1 MPRKVCDREWTTLS
15 SGRRIQVGESLGF
28 KPGQVVQEFYF
39 DEDVDNSLRAAVE
52 KEVGGDLVAWDYPDM
67 VDGVVIWWREED
79 AFEEDLEDVLVDASA
94 NLDDAGGVIYVLT
107 PKPGRKSSVAI
118 DQITE
123 AAKTA
128 GLKPTTATSVAPDW
142 SGMRLVARPRQR

>member
-1 MPRKVCDREWTTLS
+1 MRTDDVTFWKAGS
-15 SGRRIQVGESLGF
+15 QVGEGLGF

-52 KEVGGDLVAWDYPDM
+52 EEVGGELVAWDYADM
-67 VDGVVIWWREED
+67 VDGVLIWWREED

-94 NLDDAGGVIYVLT
+94 NLDDAGGTIYVLT
-107 PKPGRKSSVAI
+107 PKPGRKSAVAI

-128 GLKPTTATSVAPDW
+128 GLKPTTANSVAPDW
-142 SGMRLVARPRQR
+142 SAMRLVARPRQR